1 MSNTRLAHRYAKSII
16 DLSIERNQLEV
27 VYADMKYLQAVCKA
41 SAEFRTLLASPV
53 IKADKKE
60 AIIKAVTAA
69 NVSELTNAF
78 TKLLTTKGRE
88 GDLFEIAN
96 SFIAQYNE
104 LKGIHTVKLTTAVEI
119 SDELKQSIQATAG
132 TANTTGTIELE
143 TIVNPD
149 LIGGFVLEFDNK
161 LVDASILRDLKD
173 VKKQF
178 LKNYYVPALK

>member
-27 VYADMKYLQAVCKA
+27 VYADMKYLQAVCNA
-41 SAEFRTLLASPV
+41 SAEFRTLLASPI

-69 NVSELTNAF
+69 NVSELTNGF

-88 GDLFEIAN
+88 GDLLEITN

-119 SDELKQSIQATAG
+119 SEELKQSIQATAS
-132 TANTTGTIELE
+132 TANTTGSIELE
-143 TIVNPD
+143 TTINPD
-149 LIGGFVLEFDNK
+149 LIGGFILEFDNK

-178 LKNYYVPALK
+178 LKNYYVSTMK

>member
-1 MSNTRLAHRYAKSII
+1 MSNTRLAHRYAKSIV

-88 GDLFEIAN
+88 RDLFEITN

-104 LKGIHTVKLTTAVEI
+104 LKGIHTVKLTTAIEI
-119 SDELKQSIQATAG
+119 SDSLKQSIQQQANTVNPAG
-132 TANTTGTIELE
+132 TVELE
-143 TIVNPD
+143 TKVNPD

-161 LVDASILRDLKD
+161 LVDASIQRDLKD

-178 LKNYYVPALK
+178 LMNYYVSSIK

>member
-27 VYADMKYLQAVCKA
+27 VYVDMKYLQAVCKA
-41 SAEFRTLLASPV
+41 SAEFRTLLASPI
-53 IKADKKE
+53 IKSDKKE
-60 AIIKAVTAA
+60 AIIKAVTAL

-88 GDLFEIAN
+88 GDLLEITN
-96 SFIAQYNE
+96 SFIAQYNT
-104 LKGIHTVKLTTAVEI
+104 LKGIHAVKLTTAVEI
-119 SDELKQSIQATAG
+119 SEALKQSIQAK
-132 TANTTGTIELE
+132 ANAVNGTGTVELE
-143 TIVNPD
+143 TVVNPD

-161 LVDASILRDLKD
+161 QVDASIQRDLKD

-178 LKNYYVPALK
+178 LKNYYVPSLK

>member
-16 DLSIERNQLEV
+16 DLSIERNQFEA

-41 SAEFRTLLASPV
+41 SAEFRTLLASPI

-69 NVSELTNAF
+69 NVSELTNGF
-78 TKLLTTKGRE
+78 TKLLVLKGRE
-88 GDLFEIAN
+88 GDLFEITN
-96 SFIAQYNE
+96 SFISQYNE
-104 LKGIHTVKLTTAVEI
+104 IKGIHTVKLTTAVEI
-119 SDELKQSIQATAG
+119 SEELRQSIQTKASTTNVSG
-132 TANTTGTIELE
+132 TVELE
-143 TIVNPD
+143 TLVNED

-161 LVDASILRDLKD
+161 LIDASILRDLKD

-178 LKNYYVPALK
+178 LKNYYVSNIN

>member
-16 DLSIERNQLEV
+16 DLSIERNKLEV

-60 AIIKAVTAA
+60 AIIKAVTGTK
-69 NVSELTNAF
+69 VSELTNAF

-104 LKGIHTVKLTTAVEI
+104 LKGIQTVKLTTAVEI
-119 SDELKQSIQATAG
+119 SEELKQSIQATAS
-132 TANTTGTIELE
+132 TTNTSGTIQLE
-143 TIVNPD
+143 TSVNPD
-149 LIGGFVLEFDNK
+149 LIGGFVLEFNNK
-161 LVDASILRDLKD
+161 LVDASILHDLK
-173 VKKQF
+173 VLKLQF
-178 LKNYYVPALK
+178 MENHYVDKM

>member
-27 VYADMKYLQAVCKA
+27 EYSDMKYLQAVCKA
-41 SAEFRTLLASPV
+41 STDFRNLLASPI

-60 AIIKAVTAA
+60 AIINAVTKV
-69 NVSELTNAF
+69 NVSELTTAF
-78 TKLLTTKGRE
+78 IRLLVVKGRE
-88 GDLFEIAN
+88 SDLFEITN

-104 LKGIHTVKLTTAVEI
+104 MKGIHTVKLTTAVAI
-119 SDELKQSIQATAG
+119 SEELKQSIQQQ
-132 TANTTGTIELE
+132 ANTVNPTGTVELE
-143 TIVNPD
+143 TKVNPD

-161 LVDASILRDLKD
+161 LVDASIQRDLKD

>member
-41 SAEFRTLLASPV
+41 SAEFRNLLASPI

-60 AIIKAVTAA
+60 VIIRAVTAV

-88 GDLFEIAN
+88 GDLFEITN

-104 LKGIHTVKLTTAVEI
+104 MKGIHTVKLTTAVAI
-119 SDELKQSIQATAG
+119 SEELKQSIQLKAN
-132 TANTTGTIELE
+132 TANTTGTVELE
-143 TIVNPD
+143 TKVNPD

-161 LVDASILRDLKD
+161 LVDASIQRDLKD
-173 VKKQF
+173 MKKQF
-178 LKNYYVPALK
+178 LKNYYVSAIK